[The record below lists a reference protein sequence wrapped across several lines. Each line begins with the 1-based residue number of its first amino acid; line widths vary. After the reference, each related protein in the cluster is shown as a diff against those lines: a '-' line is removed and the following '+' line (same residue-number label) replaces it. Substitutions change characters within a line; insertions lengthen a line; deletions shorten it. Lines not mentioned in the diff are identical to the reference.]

1 MDYRVISLSKYK
13 LNISAHCSC
22 LSHSMHLKYI
32 FCSSLGDRVVC
43 LFVAVVPPLAPCPP
57 TPPAHSL
64 AALVALVSAA
74 AWVHLGAASHA
85 AALHTDPAAL
95 VSGLGNTQC
104 SASSDVR
111 AQVTWQ
117 PAALITSLQHCSTC
131 LQPSVFSL
139 RPQQEYLGLTQ
150 GPHPHSLPHLGRSS
164 VTIMASHGHCSY
176 LPTSTWPGWM

>member
-43 LFVAVVPPLAPCPP
+43 LLVAVVPPLAPEPP
-57 TPPAHSL
+57 APPAHSL

-95 VSGLGNTQC
+95 VSGLGNTHC

-111 AQVTWQ
+111 ARVTWQ

-139 RPQQEYLGLTQ
+139 RPQQEYRGLTQ
-150 GPHPHSLPHLGRSS
+150 GPHPHSLPHLVRGGSVSQSWHNMMSS
-164 VTIMASHGHCSY
+164 ITIMS
-176 LPTSTWPGWM
+176 